1 MLVNKL
7 FAGMIAITISVN
19 WMVYVAVDDA
29 DTSIA
34 KRYFGHHRG
43 ICNRYSLSV
52 FRQG

>member
-19 WMVYVAVDDA
+19 WMVYVAADDA

-34 KRYFGHHRG
+34 KRYLG
-43 ICNRYSLSV
+43 IIVVSV
-52 FRQG
+52 IDTH